1 MPPIRPFLKWAG
13 GKTQLL
19 PALTLRIPQHFGRYH
34 EPFVGSAALFWELHN
49 RGRLYHG
56 AVLSDVNEA
65 LINLYRVVRDDVED
79 LILALQEHEQH
90 KLSREYFYQVRAWDR
105 QADWADRSPVERAAR
120 MIFLNRTGYNGLHR
134 VNRHGQFNVPFGR
147 YANPRIVDAA
157 NLRAASRALQAV
169 ELCVED
175 FRGVLGRAQ
184 PGDLVY
190 FDPPYLPLS
199 PTSSFTAYSQHTFGE
214 VEHRQLAHVF
224 AQLAERGCHVL
235 LSNSSA
241 PLVYELYK
249 DFPIEE
255 VPARR
260 AINRDA
266 ARRGAVSEV
275 VITNNSG

>member
-19 PALTLRIPQHFGRYH
+19 PALMVRIPDQFGCYH

-49 RGRLYHG
+49 RGRLQHG

-65 LINLYRVVRDDVED
+65 LINLYRVVRDDVDE
-79 LILALQEHEQH
+79 LIEALQEHEHQ

-105 QADWADRSPVERAAR
+105 QPNWIDRSPVERAAR

-134 VNRHGQFNVPFGR
+134 VNRRGQFNVPFGR
-147 YANPRIVDAA
+147 YTNPRIVDAT
-157 NLRAASRALQAV
+157 NLRAASQALQSV

-175 FRGVLGRAQ
+175 FRGVLERAKS
-184 PGDLVY
+184 GDLVY

-199 PTSSFTAYSQHTFGE
+199 PTSSFTAYSQHAFGE
-214 VEHRQLAHVF
+214 AEHRQLAHVF
-224 AQLAERGCHVL
+224 AQLAARGCYVL

-241 PLVYELYK
+241 PLVCELYE
-249 DFPIEE
+249 DFQIEQ

-266 ARRGAVSEV
+266 ARRGTINEMLVLANIE
-275 VITNNSG
+275 